1 MEKWQLRLAVE
12 REETFKKAR
21 KLQGDLI
28 ESLKQRGI
36 LLRLQIRNQKFKRG
50 MDILKWNKRKLC

>member
-28 ESLKQRGI
+28 ESLK
-36 LLRLQIRNQKFKRG
+36 
-50 MDILKWNKRKLC
+50 